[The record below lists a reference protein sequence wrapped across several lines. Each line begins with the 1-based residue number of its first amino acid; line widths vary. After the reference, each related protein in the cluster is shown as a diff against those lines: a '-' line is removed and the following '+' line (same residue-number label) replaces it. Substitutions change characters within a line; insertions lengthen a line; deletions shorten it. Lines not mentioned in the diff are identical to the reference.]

1 MNRKVQHL
9 LTASAS
15 VLAIGAGAVAA
26 HAATKPGATIS
37 IAGGVNGVWQDSYA
51 LTDIDTATVKPA
63 TDETGVVESQLITTG
78 VSATLNSQATGRI
91 EYVGSVSGIADIAIT
106 NPKGGSFAFKASAT
120 NDVSGVSATGVNAQ
134 ADATVR
140 RALDEH
146 FTANGKMTATVD
158 NAGTL
163 AVSSE
168 AIAKVKPTN
177 VAATATANS
186 LVNNGI
192 RQRVTSTTND
202 ATVKLANSGTLTVGS
217 VAKADGAASG
227 VASATLN
234 NGIHQVAIT
243 NGSPS
248 VSTSGSTSSTTYTPV
263 ASVALT
269 NAAGATINLTAD
281 AQATAAN
288 STTNTASAAADVSQ
302 AIHQRAIVANGIG
315 KTSLV
320 NDGTLNITA
329 NALAKA
335 SAPAASASVSGATTA
350 AVAPPSQVSATAT
363 ANAYNV
369 GAITQ
374 GQLPFGDGEDA
385 GGEDAIGGVLSFLGN
400 LVDPEPTVSQS
411 GSAGAQT
418 AALPAGVVGQS
429 QVFTNNS
436 AATFGGNAVAT
447 GVASAAANAG
457 VLGIVQATAANNV
470 ALTLTNSSTGT
481 INVPVVATATGT
493 GLGSAATASGVGI
506 GSIQIADA
514 TAGGLPTNGIANI
527 DYTNAGTVKV
537 DVKSTGTADASAD
550 SLAVAV
556 GHIQVAGGDNSAGA
570 VNFTNS
576 KDFTVSAAAKANTT
590 DTTVVDS
597 DALAFAIGYVGVA
610 DNQTIKAT
618 NSGNFTVAASA
629 EAEKQTNA
637 QAIGM
642 LVGGN
647 DTLAAPSTTTV
658 FSTPVNVVNSGN
670 LTVTATAKDT
680 NATASAPT
688 NTTDNVA
695 RAGGIILTGTVN
707 NAVVTNS
714 GTITTTAIAS
724 PGGLAQAYG
733 ISFLGNTTP
742 NPAALPGD
750 KITINNNAGTIISRV
765 STDNGATYKWGKAI
779 DTWGATAPVNVNLNG
794 GANGAVGKIYGIVDI
809 TADDTITVANGE
821 TQLNGLVNKAGELEG
836 KLIIAKGGTLYLQDR
851 PEDKFGTV
859 AGDNYNGPSKVY
871 VDSFTNAGGGV
882 LAIETPVHNTT
893 GEVPYASY
901 PQVFTNSADITGGV
915 LEIRP
920 SSGVN
925 DSGLYDDSY
934 VLNDVIVSTTP
945 IKGDLAAV
953 NTRSVLLTGA
963 AHKDKLNGPTQVAG
977 ANDTLDVQITRVAFD
992 AVAGLDRNETS
1003 VASAI
1008 EGTYDPTL
1016 STAPGSYG
1024 SVLADLFKFDD
1035 ATQYAG
1041 ALEQLAATQ
1050 YAGYL
1055 RSSTMAGA
1063 RFNGLIYDMA
1073 ECGKGSITN
1082 ELCRSENGGPRLWV
1096 TGNYGRVST
1105 DGDHEAAGFKA
1116 VQYWIAAGL
1125 DFAVTPNFVLGV
1137 AGGYLENNNK
1147 FKANEYDYKGG
1158 DSIKSKGWQAGIYG
1172 NYDSGKFYVKGAI
1185 SYSDLD
1191 GNARRNIDF
1200 GTAGSTYVGAPK
1212 TVTAGLITGDADVN
1226 VWAAG
1231 AEAGVRFPLG
1241 ENATITPYASL
1252 DYAHAKMGRFT
1263 EKTSDLSAQGALLSV
1278 RGSDE
1283 FFASELGLELAA
1295 QWGNVSPYIRG
1306 GWQHNFGDKRA
1317 KFTGDFIGAP
1327 AGTEFDV
1334 ISERF
1339 SPDAG
1344 VLEVGLA
1351 AQFSPNFNAH
1361 LGYQGRFSSNLT
1373 EHTGGLTLSYL
1384 FGGSEPA
1391 APPPPPA
1398 PTAPPPPP
1406 PAPPQVVC
1414 NKGPY
1419 IVFFDWDK
1427 SDITPEAATVL
1438 DSAVTAYGNCDVV
1451 PIMLA
1456 GYTDRSGSDRYNQ
1469 GLSARRNTSVQGYLT
1484 GRGIPADR
1492 ISSQAF
1498 GETNNRVP
1506 TADGVRELQNRRVEI
1521 TYGPGSGN

>member
-1 MNRKVQHL
+1 VNND
-9 LTASAS
+9 T
-15 VLAIGAGAVAA
+15 
-26 HAATKPGATIS
+26 TI
-37 IAGGVNGVWQDSYA
+37 V
-51 LTDIDTATVKPA
+51 
-63 TDETGVVESQLITTG
+63 TG
-78 VSATLNSQATGRI
+78 
-91 EYVGSVSGIADIAIT
+91 
-106 NPKGGSFAFKASAT
+106 
-120 NDVSGVSATGVNAQ
+120 
-134 ADATVR
+134 
-140 RALDEH
+140 
-146 FTANGKMTATVD
+146 
-158 NAGTL
+158 
-163 AVSSE
+163 
-168 AIAKVKPTN
+168 
-177 VAATATANS
+177 TATANATGTAGATAFIYGALVQNASAQNVALDVTNGAGAQFNVPVTATANGDTAIAYGFAQGVIQAADASSGLVADGDGLADVAFTNAGVFHLDVQSTATGVTSAGGSTQAYGVTQNVAGSNPAGVVTFDNTNDFSVSS
-186 LVNNGI
+186 LVSTDTSAANNTASSAQALAFGYM
-192 RQRVTSTTND
+192 VTANNQTIEITNAGNFAVLAD
-202 ATVKLANSGTLTVGS
+202 AAADNGVGAIAGGMLVTGADTDTVADTPVSIVNSGTLTVT
-217 VAKADGAASG
+217 AKALDR
-227 VASATLN
+227 
-234 NGIHQVAIT
+234 
-243 NGSPS
+243 
-248 VSTSGSTSSTTYTPV
+248 
-263 ASVALT
+263 
-269 NAAGATINLTAD
+269 D
-281 AQATAAN
+281 ATAAVL
-288 STTNTASAAADVSQ
+288 TNTSLAL
-302 AIHQRAIVANGIG
+302 ANGI
-315 KTSLV
+315 
-320 NDGTLNITA
+320 
-329 NALAKA
+329 
-335 SAPAASASVSGATTA
+335 
-350 AVAPPSQVSATAT
+350 
-363 ANAYNV
+363 
-369 GAITQ
+369 
-374 GQLPFGDGEDA
+374 
-385 GGEDAIGGVLSFLGN
+385 
-400 LVDPEPTVSQS
+400 
-411 GSAGAQT
+411 
-418 AALPAGVVGQS
+418 
-429 QVFTNNS
+429 
-436 AATFGGNAVAT
+436 
-447 GVASAAANAG
+447 
-457 VLGIVQATAANNV
+457 
-470 ALTLTNSSTGT
+470 
-481 INVPVVATATGT
+481 
-493 GLGSAATASGVGI
+493 
-506 GSIQIADA
+506 
-514 TAGGLPTNGIANI
+514 
-527 DYTNAGTVKV
+527 
-537 DVKSTGTADASAD
+537 
-550 SLAVAV
+550 
-556 GHIQVAGGDNSAGA
+556 
-570 VNFTNS
+570 
-576 KDFTVSAAAKANTT
+576 
-590 DTTVVDS
+590 
-597 DALAFAIGYVGVA
+597 AFA
-610 DNQTIKAT
+610 
-618 NSGNFTVAASA
+618 
-629 EAEKQTNA
+629 
-637 QAIGM
+637 
-642 LVGGN
+642 
-647 DTLAAPSTTTV
+647 
-658 FSTPVNVVNSGN
+658 
-670 LTVTATAKDT
+670 
-680 NATASAPT
+680 
-688 NTTDNVA
+688 
-695 RAGGIILTGTVN
+695 GTVN
-707 NAVVTNS
+707 NATVTNT
-714 GTITTTAIAS
+714 GTIVTTAIAS
-724 PGGLAQAYG
+724 PGGHTEAYG
-733 ISFLGNTTP
+733 ISFLYGTTP
-742 NPAALPGD
+742 AAVDDL
-750 KITINNNAGTIISRV
+750 ITINNNGGTITSRV
-765 STDNGATYKWGKAI
+765 STDNGATYQWGTAI
-779 DTWGATAPVNVNLNG
+779 VTGASAPVATNLNG
-794 GANGAVGKIYGIVDI
+794 GANGTAGKIYGIIDTQDGDI
-809 TADDTITVANGE
+809 ITVGNGE
-821 TQLNGLVNKAGELEG
+821 TQLNGAVNKVGELEG
-836 KLIIAKGGTLYLQDR
+836 TLDIIKGGTLFLQDN
-851 PEDKFGTV
+851 PEGTFKDGSV
-859 AGDNYNGPSKVY
+859 TASNYNGPSKVY
-871 VDSFTNAGGGV
+871 VDQFSVTDGGI
-882 LAIETPVHNTT
+882 LAFEAPNYRD
-893 GEVPYASY
+893 PFAYAEY
-901 PQVFTNSADITGGV
+901 PQVFANEANLAGGV
-915 LEIRP
+915 IELRP
-920 SSGVN
+920 SSATDN
-925 DSGLYDDSY
+925 GLFDDTY
-934 VLNDVIVSTTP
+934 ELNDVIVASKITGTLVAP
-945 IKGDLAAV
+945 VKSH
-953 NTRSVLLTGA
+953 SVLLNA
-963 AHKDKLNGPTQVAG
+963 SAHQ
-977 ANDTLDVQITRVAFD
+977 DTLFGPDQLDSTLGEDAVDTIDIAITRVAFNK
-992 AVAGLDRNETS
+992 VAGMDRNETS
-1003 VASAI
+1003 VATAI
-1008 EGTYDPTL
+1008 EGTYDPDL
-1016 STAPGSYG
+1016 SATNPAYAA
-1024 SVLADLFKFDD
+1024 VLADLFKIED
-1035 ATQYAG
+1035 ARVYAN
-1041 ALEQLAATQ
+1041 AMEQLAATQ

-1116 VQYWIAAGL
+1116 EQYWIAAGL

>member
-78 VSATLNSQATGRI
+78 VSATLNSQATGLI

-120 NDVSGVSATGVNAQ
+120 NDVSGVSATGVDAQ
-134 ADATVR
+134 ASATIR
-140 RALDEH
+140 RALQED
-146 FTANGKMTATVD
+146 FTAAGKATGTID

-163 AVSSE
+163 AVSSD
-168 AIAKVKPTN
+168 AIAKANDVGSD
-177 VAATATANS
+177 ATADS

-192 RQRVTSTTND
+192 RQDIVSTAND
-202 ATVKLANSGTLTVGS
+202 ATAKLVNSGTLTVGS
-217 VAKADGAASG
+217 VAKADGVASG
-227 VASATLN
+227 IATATLN
-234 NGIHQVAIT
+234 NGIHQIAT
-243 NGSPS
+243 ANGSAS
-248 VSTSGSTSSTTYTPV
+248 VSTSGSTSATTYTPV
-263 ASVALT
+263 ATASLE
-269 NAAGATINLTAD
+269 NAAGATLKFTTDAQANATGVGSTANATAD
-281 AQATAAN
+281 A
-288 STTNTASAAADVSQ
+288 SQ
-302 AIHQRAIVANGIG
+302 AIHQRAIANNGIG
-315 KTSLV
+315 KTSFV
-320 NDGTLNITA
+320 NSGTLEVMA
-329 NALAKA
+329 NAVAKA
-335 SAPAASASVSGATTA
+335 GAPAASASTSGATTA
-350 AVAPPSQVSATAT
+350 AVADVSSAAS
-363 ANAYNV
+363 ASASNIGSV
-369 GAITQ
+369 VQ
-374 GQLPFGDGEDA
+374 GQLALDQFQAAGEDA
-385 GGEDAIGGVLSFLGN
+385 NGEDFPEQSLSFIQA
-400 LVDPEPTVSQS
+400 LVDLDTQSVS
-411 GSAGAQT
+411 
-418 AALPAGVVGQS
+418 ALPVGVTGQS
-429 QVFTNNS
+429 QVITNNS
-436 AATFGGNAVAT
+436 AVTFGANAAAT
-447 GVASAAANAG
+447 GVASAIAGAG
-457 VLGIVQATAANNV
+457 VLGFAQGTSANNV
-470 ALTLTNSSTGT
+470 ALTLTNSSAGS
-481 INVPVVATATGT
+481 INVPV
-493 GLGSAATASGVGI
+493 SAKATASAVGSTAEANALGI
-506 GSIQIADA
+506 GSVQVANA
-514 TAGGLPTNGIANI
+514 TGSGVNGGIANL
-527 DYTNAGTVKV
+527 DYTNSGTVKV
-537 DVKSTGTADASAD
+537 DVKADAVADAEADTTALAIGHVQSAWGSNSTG
-550 SLAVAV
+550 V
-556 GHIQVAGGDNSAGA
+556 

-576 KDFTVSAAAKANTT
+576 KDFSVSASSKANTT
-590 DTTVVDS
+590 SATSTDS
-597 DALAFAIGYVGVA
+597 EAAAVAVGYVGA
-610 DNQTIKAT
+610 AGTQSIKAT
-618 NSGNFTVAASA
+618 NSGNFTVAALA
-629 EAEKQTNA
+629 EAEDYTNA

-642 LVGGN
+642 LVLGN
-647 DTLAAPSTTTV
+647 DTTPAASV
-658 FSTPVNVVNSGN
+658 SNVYDTPVTIVNSGN
-670 LTVTATAKDT
+670 LAVTATAKDT

-688 NTTDNVA
+688 NTSDNVA
-695 RAGGIILTGTVN
+695 RAGGIILAGSVD

-714 GTITTTAIAS
+714 GSITTTAIAS
-724 PGGLAQAYG
+724 PGGLAEAYG
-733 ISFLGNTTP
+733 ISFLGNTTSYE
-742 NPAALPGD
+742 AGD
-750 KITINNNAGTIISRV
+750 KITINNNAGSITSRV

-821 TQLNGLVNKAGELEG
+821 TQLNGRVNKAGELEG

-871 VDSFTNAGGGV
+871 VDSFTNAGGGI

-934 VLNDVIVSTTP
+934 VLNDVIVSTTA

-1116 VQYWIAAGL
+1116 EQYWIAAGL